1 MKKYLLRYQQ
11 AGGPRSVDHWVIP
24 FPTAFTF
31 WTENPYRMAYFN
43 NYIAETKDQSP
54 FTTANPPTNGHTNHT
69 GREANTGLEANPANT
84 GAH

>member
-1 MKKYLLRYQQ
+1 
-11 AGGPRSVDHWVIP
+11 
-24 FPTAFTF
+24 
-31 WTENPYRMAYFN
+31 MAYFN